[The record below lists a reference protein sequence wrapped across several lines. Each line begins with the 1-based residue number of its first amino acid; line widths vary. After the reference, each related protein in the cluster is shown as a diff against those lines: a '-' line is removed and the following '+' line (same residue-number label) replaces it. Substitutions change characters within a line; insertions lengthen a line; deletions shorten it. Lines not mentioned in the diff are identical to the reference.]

1 MYQSKWVY
9 FKIVSNILLLYTGIP
24 NSSSYLHSANRNND
38 VCFKGDRDI
47 KGVKLPGEGNIDS
60 LESKLC
66 MFADDTQIIN
76 KDEDSLKKS
85 FHVLSP
91 YEIDSV

>member
-1 MYQSKWVY
+1 
-9 FKIVSNILLLYTGIP
+9 
-24 NSSSYLHSANRNND
+24 

-47 KGVKLPGEGNIDS
+47 KGVKLPGEGDIDS

-85 FHVLSP
+85 FDVLSP